1 MELKEIIKTDE
12 LYQTLR
18 VSISGEWNIERLS
31 KIVDSFNILY
41 CNSLLIEVNED
52 DITYITGY
60 NNYKEFAKRFLTN
73 YQIFDF
79 EIYKIQNDKFIE
91 YFHGIDSRSSLSQNL
106 LISSIE
112 YNSPGKIDLLWIG
125 KVIDSLSKLLKYY
138 LPNKRDRVQVELEKQ
153 KLFEMR
159 ISSLKKLGL
168 TNSEIQKIVM
178 LEINSNNLL
187 SKVFDKKLIT
197 NIEIK
202 EEN

>member
-112 YNSPGKIDLLWIG
+112 YNSPGKIDLL
-125 KVIDSLSKLLKYY
+125 
-138 LPNKRDRVQVELEKQ
+138 
-153 KLFEMR
+153 
-159 ISSLKKLGL
+159 
-168 TNSEIQKIVM
+168 
-178 LEINSNNLL
+178 
-187 SKVFDKKLIT
+187 
-197 NIEIK
+197 
-202 EEN
+202 